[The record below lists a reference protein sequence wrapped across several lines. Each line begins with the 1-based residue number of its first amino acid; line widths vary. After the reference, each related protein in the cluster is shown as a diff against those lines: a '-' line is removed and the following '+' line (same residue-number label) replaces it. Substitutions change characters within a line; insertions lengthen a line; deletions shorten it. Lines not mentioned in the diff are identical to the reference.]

1 MHLKKS
7 ELFFYND
14 YTDRKE
20 ERRPKE

>member
-20 ERRPKE
+20 ERRPEE